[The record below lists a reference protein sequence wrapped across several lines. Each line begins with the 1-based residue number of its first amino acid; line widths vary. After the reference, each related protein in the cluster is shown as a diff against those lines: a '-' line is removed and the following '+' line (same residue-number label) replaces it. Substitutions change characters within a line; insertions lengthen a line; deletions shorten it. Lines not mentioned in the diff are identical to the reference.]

1 MDSDIGFPVSGA
13 NPFKISHCYL
23 DLPCDEPTKVS
34 GRLYPPGTSM
44 GKPQNLGFG
53 AVSTDAICDSR
64 AQILDF
70 GSGAV
75 FFGKCVPNQFF
86 VPK

>member
-1 MDSDIGFPVSGA
+1 MD
-13 NPFKISHCYL
+13 
-23 DLPCDEPTKVS
+23 
-34 GRLYPPGTSM
+34 
-44 GKPQNLGFG
+44 KPQNLGFG

-75 FFGKCVPNQFF
+75 FFWEVRAQSIFRTKVIYFSTKDENITIPTE
-86 VPK
+86 KRRAKK